1 MEVREKIF
9 FIFEEDNPAA
19 TIKVNPELADFNKI
33 AASKSGVRGDGDI
46 AKEIANL
53 RREKL
58 YGKYNPE
65 NPDDFIEPGTLN
77 MDDFYRDLIL
87 NLGTE
92 REKAR
97 GMAFNQIML
106 LQQIDERRKEISS
119 VSLDEEMA
127 NMLKYQHSYIAN
139 SRVINAIDEM
149 IDNVVNRMGIVG
161 R

>member
-1 MEVREKIF
+1 
-9 FIFEEDNPAA
+9 
-19 TIKVNPELADFNKI
+19 
-33 AASKSGVRGDGDI
+33 
-46 AKEIANL
+46 
-53 RREKL
+53 
-58 YGKYNPE
+58 
-65 NPDDFIEPGTLN
+65 